1 MNIRLR
7 GGYYGQPLW
16 HSLYSH
22 ECRVVNCTYVCKI
35 VTDGIGFHPDRI
47 YFLCWIVD
55 WTFNYVAPR
64 STYSVFAEL
73 SMSHSILSNPSNG
86 SHGPALAIKSID
98 GCIRYPNLEVSI

>member
-1 MNIRLR
+1 MD
-7 GGYYGQPLW
+7 
-16 HSLYSH
+16 SLYDILFIAIS
-22 ECRVVNCTYVCKI
+22 VVSKIVRTFVKI

-64 STYSVFAEL
+64 STYGVFAEL

-86 SHGPALAIKSID
+86 SHGPAL
-98 GCIRYPNLEVSI
+98 V